1 MTMKSAS
8 TGSLSGCIVWV
19 IVFGLVSMCL
29 CPISMAVAGVT
40 SAVSADFV
48 AQTVGPLLCPADTTP
63 EIHTFETTMTDENGF
78 ESPATGYEMYC
89 VDENGELVQ
98 NAGPTYAFVWV
109 GLLGLVALVASA
121 LLAFLLAAPAGVL
134 AARFFNRSSSSSN
147 PS

>member
-1 MTMKSAS
+1 MSMKSAS
-8 TGSLSGCIVWV
+8 TGALSGCIVWV

-29 CPISMAVAGVT
+29 CPISTMVAGVT

-48 AQTVGPLLCPADTTP
+48 AQTVGPALCPANTTP
-63 EIHTFETTMTDENGF
+63 QIHTFETTTTDENGF

-109 GLLGLVALVASA
+109 GLLGLIGLIISA
-121 LLAFLLAAPAGVL
+121 LLAFLLAAPAGVI
-134 AARFFNRSSSSSN
+134 AARFFNRNGSS
-147 PS
+147 